1 VAEEYREDEP
11 AEEEEERKRRKGVLL
26 IPLLVVTSVLLLLG
40 AVGMWG
46 YSKVVPPQE
55 GAQPDMEN
63 NWVIPEDSEDWTP
76 EEIAEMDPEPEL
88 SGKRFIVPAVGL
100 NAPIGAMNSVKNV
113 INPPGFRS
121 VFWIRNMGVGLERAD
136 QGTVYMA
143 THSLRNGGVGPG
155 NYLIDVENGRGKVP
169 IGAEMYADDVKYRV
183 TEVLSVP
190 KTKLDEKVEVW
201 DSTVPGRI
209 VVITCLQRP
218 NNGRSLNNIVVVGE
232 LDSLYEG

>member
-1 VAEEYREDEP
+1 VGEEYRGEEP
-11 AEEEEERKRRKGVLL
+11 AEEEEERKRRKGVL
-26 IPLLVVTSVLLLLG
+26 IPLFIVLSVLLLLG

-46 YSKVVPPQE
+46 YSMLVPPQE
-55 GAQPDMEN
+55 GAQKDINN
-63 NWVIPEDSEDWTP
+63 NWVVPEDPEDWTP
-76 EEIAEMDPEPEL
+76 AVIAEMDPEPEL
-88 SGKRFIVPAVGL
+88 TGKRFIVPAVGL

-121 VFWIRNMGVGLERAD
+121 VFWIRNMGVSLERAD

-169 IGAEMYADDVKYRV
+169 IGAELYADNVKYRV
-183 TEVLSVP
+183 TEVISVP
-190 KTKLDEKVEVW
+190 KTKLDQEVEVW
-201 DSTVPGRI
+201 DSTKPGRI

-218 NNGRSLNNIVVVGE
+218 NNGRSLNNIVVVGV